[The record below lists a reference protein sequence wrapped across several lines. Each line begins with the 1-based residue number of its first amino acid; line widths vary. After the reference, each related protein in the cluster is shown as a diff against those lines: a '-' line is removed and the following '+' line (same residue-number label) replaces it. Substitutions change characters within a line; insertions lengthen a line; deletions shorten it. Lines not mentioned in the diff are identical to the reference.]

1 MDQSMFSVPAS
12 TDLCLMKALLLEAF
26 NTSYRLVELSA
37 PVAGPRQVLVRIA
50 ASAINPLDLKIK
62 DGQAGHAQTKL
73 PAILGIDMA
82 GIVEA
87 VGEEVIGFQ
96 PGDEVYGMTGGI
108 AGVPGSLAEY
118 AAVDPDLLAPKPR
131 NLSMRQAAALPL
143 VFITAWE
150 ALVDR
155 AQVGPGKTVLIHGGA
170 GGVGHIAVQ
179 LAVARG
185 AKVFAT
191 VVPGRNGMIE
201 GFGAVPIDYTRL
213 TVEEYMLE
221 YTGGEGFDIIIDTV
235 GGAVL
240 DSSFKAAKRYTGHVV
255 SILGWGSHS
264 LAPLSFRGATYSGV
278 FTLYPLISG
287 KGRAHHGEILREAGF
302 LAEAGLLLPLLD
314 SRRYT
319 LATIAEAYDA
329 MASKGIAGK
338 LVVDV
343 HN

>member
-1 MDQSMFSVPAS
+1 MFSTPAS
-12 TDLCLMKALLLEAF
+12 SDLYRMKALLLEQY
-26 NTSYRLVELSA
+26 NTPYQLVELPA
-37 PVAGPRQVLVRIA
+37 PVAGPRQVLVRIT

-62 DGQAGHAQTKL
+62 AGQAGHAQAKL

-82 GIVEA
+82 GIVES
-87 VGEEVIGFQ
+87 VGSEVVGFQ

-131 NLSMRQAAALPL
+131 NLTMRQAAALPL

-185 AKVFAT
+185 ARVFAT

-201 GFGAVPIDYTRL
+201 GFGAIPIDYTRL
-213 TVEEYMLE
+213 SVEEYMLE
-221 YTGGEGFDIIIDTV
+221 YTGGEGFDIILDTV

-314 SRRYT
+314 SRHYT
-319 LATIAEAYDA
+319 LATITEAYDA

-343 HN
+343 HH